1 MERVRCNLWDTLLL
15 RATEDMRVEIEIS
28 IPNNESD
35 SSIENLFYFVDDIMK
50 FDNIA
55 VSREV

>member
-1 MERVRCNLWDTLLL
+1 MERVRCIVCDTLLL
-15 RATEDMRVEIEIS
+15 RATEDMKVEIEMS
-28 IPNNESD
+28 IPTNEVD
-35 SSIENLFYFVDDIMK
+35 SWIENLFYFVDDIMK

>member
-1 MERVRCNLWDTLLL
+1 MERVRCIVCDTLLL
-15 RATEDMRVEIEIS
+15 RATEEMKIETEIS
-28 IPNNESD
+28 IPNNEVD
-35 SSIENLFYFVDDIMK
+35 SSVETLFYFVDDIMK